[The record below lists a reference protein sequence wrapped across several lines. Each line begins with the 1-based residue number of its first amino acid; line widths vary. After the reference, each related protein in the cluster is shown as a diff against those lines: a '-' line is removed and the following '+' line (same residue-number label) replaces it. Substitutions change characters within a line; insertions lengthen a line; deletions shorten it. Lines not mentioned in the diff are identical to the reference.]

1 MILQGSVVIQG
12 LEEVVV
18 KNKHEVYN
26 IMKKGSQRRQTAST
40 IMNAT
45 SSRSHTVFTVTI
57 HTRENALDGEELVK
71 TGKLN
76 LVSLYTLVVYI
87 ELVSR
92 INYTL
97 TFICFT
103 KLTWYESTS
112 GYSYDDSKSQ
122 QLTYFIIAN
131 EDEY

>member
-1 MILQGSVVIQG
+1 MYLFVMILQGSVVIQG

-76 LVSLYTLVVYI
+76 LVRSYTLVV
-87 ELVSR
+87 
-92 INYTL
+92 
-97 TFICFT
+97 
-103 KLTWYESTS
+103 
-112 GYSYDDSKSQ
+112 
-122 QLTYFIIAN
+122 
-131 EDEY
+131 